1 MAQRRSTSTKL
12 DKPTLWTEDAQ
23 EQAASMG
30 KMHADNR
37 APIASAPET
46 LVIDHLVL
54 HYLDPDKG
62 TPTLV
67 DMDAELDDAMH
78 AYFAHHISYADTNAE
93 WYAEF
98 DDPSYHAARTCASL
112 LRCESDDFAR
122 TTHDLANRLNN
133 IIGAKGRFRERIA
146 PGDMIVVLY
155 HNADSPSYRLAI
167 LKVELDKERH
177 TREFVESNGRR
188 KVVFRPTSNLLPLAE
203 RLQKCAIVWFD
214 ADDTAPSLR
223 LLDKDAGPASEGIAA
238 FFYKDFLGASLGMS
252 PKRRTRLFWNETNR
266 WINARSKS
274 LEPQELLHFFQVR
287 RAALSGVKLD
297 VQSFVADALP
307 NRPNEAQN
315 LQSVLATK
323 LHLSA
328 DNGALEF
335 EVNSSVAKAYIEHVT
350 LLLDGKM
357 KLTISANQF
366 QDLVHISEDRTG
378 EGKIT
383 ITLETLTFQEIGG

>member
-23 EQAASMG
+23 EQAASTG
-30 KMHADNR
+30 KAHADNQ
-37 APIASAPET
+37 APIASAPEK

-54 HYLDPDKG
+54 HYLDPDRG
-62 TPTLV
+62 TPVLV
-67 DMDAELDDAMH
+67 DMDADLDDAMH

-93 WYAEF
+93 WQAEF
-98 DDPSYHAARTCASL
+98 DDPSNQAARTCASL
-112 LRCESDDFAR
+112 LRGGSDDFAQM
-122 TTHDLANRLNN
+122 THYLANSLNN
-133 IIGAKGRFRERIA
+133 IMGAKGRFRKKIA

-155 HNADSPSYRLAI
+155 HSADSPSYRLAI

-188 KVVFRPTSNLLPLAE
+188 KVVFKPTRNLLPLAE

-223 LLDKDAGPASEGIAA
+223 LLDKDAGPASQGIAA

-252 PKRRTRLFWNETNR
+252 PKRRTRLFWSETNR
-266 WINARSKS
+266 WINAKS
-274 LEPQELLHFFQVR
+274 RHLGPHELLRFFQTR
-287 RAALSGVKLD
+287 RAALSGATVD
-297 VQSFVADALP
+297 VQRFVADALP
-307 NRPNEAQN
+307 NRPHEAQA
-315 LQSVLATK
+315 LLSVLTTK
-323 LHLSA
+323 LHLL
-328 DNGALEF
+328 DDVGALEF
-335 EVNSSVAKAYIEHVT
+335 EINASVAKAYTEHVT

-357 KLTISANQF
+357 KLAISANQF
-366 QDLVHISEDRTG
+366 QELVHVSEDRTG

-383 ITLETLTFQEIGG
+383 ITLETVTFQEISG